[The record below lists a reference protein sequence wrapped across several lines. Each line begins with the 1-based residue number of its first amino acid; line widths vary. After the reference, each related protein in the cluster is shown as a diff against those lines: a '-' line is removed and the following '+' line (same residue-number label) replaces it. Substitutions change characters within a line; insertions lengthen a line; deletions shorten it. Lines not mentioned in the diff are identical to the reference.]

1 MLYLDTRLGRSLSE
15 ARLEEA
21 LKRRLQKEAAEA
33 ESRRMALQQGRKLR
47 TLGQRSKDQRDRA
60 A

>member
-21 LKRRLQKEAAEA
+21 QKRRLQKEAAEA